1 MRHLRDHGYPVPQVH
16 DADGPDIVM
25 DRLEGPT
32 MLEAFGRRPWMIRS
46 WARLL
51 ASLHHRLVAVPVPD
65 LALPERFGPPE
76 VLVHAD
82 LHPDNVMLTPKGPMV
97 IDWPNTGVGPRHAEV
112 ASTWII
118 VATSEIDAGG
128 LLGKT
133 QHVVR
138 AHFLSVFLE
147 HADRDAARPLLPA
160 VAAHRLNDRNLR
172 PDEATAIHQL
182 LNDEL

>member
-1 MRHLRDHGYPVPQVH
+1 
-16 DADGPDIVM
+16 
-25 DRLEGPT
+25 